1 MPGGYMGK
9 LLFVNLTTGELKE
22 ETPDEKFL
30 RMYIGGNGIGA
41 RILYSRQKGGVD
53 ALGPENILGFV
64 TGPFTGSPYPVGSRY
79 EVVCKSPLTEGWGEA
94 NSGGFFG
101 PYLKF
106 AGYDGVFVS
115 GIANRPTFLLIDNG
129 KAELRDASKYW
140 GMDSN
145 DVEDAF
151 KADFGDDAEVSCIG
165 QAGEKLSLIS
175 CIMNR
180 DGAAAGRSGV
190 GAVMG
195 SKRLKAVVVKGKKEV
210 PLANKDLAD
219 ELRRDGIMTMR
230 TAIVQGQPFLETRH
244 KYGTSQGGLRSALS
258 GDSPIKNWSGSI
270 ADYKD
275 GPPDQLGGDA
285 AIANLDHRDA
295 CWHCPIGCE
304 GILKEGTGEYKYKAG
319 NRRPEYETQAAFGSM
334 CLCNNTE
341 AVAMA
346 NDICNRYGLDTI
358 SAGTVV
364 SFGMECYEKGLITK
378 EDLGGIE
385 LTWGN
390 HHSMIA
396 MLELIAKREGFG
408 DVLADGVKKAAERI
422 GKGADQYAVHIG
434 GQELGM
440 HDPKFNAFAPGRP
453 AAARYQMDATP
464 GRHTASFGPWAFQT
478 AIVNSTGICSFGGQ
492 PFGDNLN
499 KYLADFLNAVT
510 GWDMTVEEMLK
521 AGERIYN
528 MRHAFNLR
536 EGINEMKWAVHPRIL
551 GKPQLTAG
559 PVAGITADLEAQ
571 VYWNMGVLDW
581 DRLTAK
587 PSKAKLLDLGL
598 DDVAKVMY
606 P

>member
-9 LLFVNLTTGELKE
+9 ILYVNLTTGAMKE
-22 ETPDEKFL
+22 ETPDEKFW
-30 RMYIGGNGIGA
+30 RAYIGGHGVGA
-41 RILYSRQKGGVD
+41 RILYSQQKAGVD
-53 ALGPENILGFV
+53 ALGPDNILGFV
-64 TGPFTGSPYPVGSRY
+64 TGPFTGTPHPVGTRY
-79 EVVCKSPLTEGWGEA
+79 QVVCKSPLTGGWGDA

-101 PYLKF
+101 SYLKF
-106 AGYDGVFVS
+106 AGYDDVFVT
-115 GIANRPTFLLIDNG
+115 GIASRPVLLLIDNG
-129 KAELRDASKYW
+129 KAELKDARKYW
-140 GMDSN
+140 GTDSN
-145 DVEDAF
+145 DTEDAL
-151 KADFGDDAEVSCIG
+151 KAEYGNEAEVSCIG
-165 QAGEKLSLIS
+165 QSGEKLSLIS
-175 CIMNR
+175 CVMNR
-180 DGAAAGRSGV
+180 KGCAAGRSGV

-195 SKRLKAVVVKGKKEV
+195 AKRLKAVVVKGNRDV
-210 PLANKDLAD
+210 PLANKEAANDIRGD
-219 ELRRDGIMTMR
+219 MMTMLR
-230 TAIVQGQPFLETRH
+230 TAVVRGEPWLASRH
-244 KYGTSQGGLRSALS
+244 KYGTSQSGLTSALS
-258 GDSPIKNWSGSI
+258 GDSPIKNWGGSI
-270 ADYKD
+270 ADYKE
-275 GPPDQLGGDA
+275 GPPKGLSGDA
-285 AIANLDHRDA
+285 AIANLEKREG
-295 CWHCPIGCE
+295 CWHCPIMCE
-304 GILKEGTGEYKYKAG
+304 GVLKAGTGEYKYKAG

-334 CLCNNTE
+334 CLVNDTE

-364 SFGMECYEKGLITK
+364 SFAMECYEKGLIK
-378 EDLGGIE
+378 REDLGGIE

-390 HHSMIA
+390 HRSMIA
-396 MLELIAKREGFG
+396 VLEMMARREGFG

-422 GKGADQYAVHIG
+422 GKGADQLAVHVG

-478 AIVNSTGICSFGGQ
+478 AIVNATGICSFVNQ
-492 PFGDNLN
+492 PLGEKQN
-499 KYLADFLNAVT
+499 KIITDFMNAVT
-510 GWDMTVEEMLK
+510 GWNMTEAEVLK

-536 EGINEMKWAVHPRIL
+536 EGINEMKWGVHPRII

-571 VYWNMGVLDW
+571 TYWNLGALDW
-581 DRLTAK
+581 DRVTTK

-598 DDVAKVMY
+598 DDVAKDMY